1 MYTLIRSLPLR
12 TILVAQA
19 PALAASWLIAE
30 MFYKFHSF
38 TLELAAFLAT
48 WFVIDG
54 ALSFAFRFFKQRK
67 TGDSQA

>member
-12 TILVAQA
+12 TILAAQA

-30 MFYKFHSF
+30 IFYKFHSF